1 MRATLAAYCAGV
13 LAGTFSQNLLL
24 VVCLGL
30 ATAALLAVYHYW
42 RPSRLSLPATA
53 FCLGLSYHALW
64 AMFALAAQLS
74 EELAGEDLTVRGVIA
89 DVPMR
94 TELATRLLFRVTE
107 GHTDLVGHKIQLSDY
122 SELDFVAGQHWQ
134 MQVRLRR
141 PHGLANP
148 GGRDSE
154 AWTLQQ
160 RIVAVGY
167 VRGEAFVVQSAR
179 RVGLASIRNWLHNH
193 LLAML
198 EPESVAAAVLPAL
211 LLGIDSGI
219 SRDLDQLFADT
230 GTSHLFVISGLH
242 VGLIAGCFYVLLNKL
257 LRWVSWLS
265 TRMPVQRLAG
275 AGSVLA
281 ALCYALLSGFD
292 LPAQRALVMIAMFIG
307 GNLFARS
314 VNIWF
319 RYWAALA
326 VVLTLNPLAAMGAG
340 FWFSFVAVAALLLT
354 LPFGRQY
361 STWQVYAKPQFSIF
375 LAMLAPMAHWMG
387 QVSLL
392 APLVNLVA
400 IPFIGLFV
408 VPVAFIALVISLAVP
423 GLAAYFFNPLSSMLE
438 LFIQAL
444 QWLAYELPF
453 LSAFAQA
460 SLPALSFGES
470 LLMVAACVLLLLPFP
485 LQWRWLAVP
494 LLLPLLFLH
503 PVSVH
508 YPDKLV
514 VRVFDV
520 GQGLALLISFNE
532 RHLLY
537 DTGPGNGDYSV
548 ADSALLPVLR
558 KLGVDTLERLVVS
571 HWDNDHA
578 GGVRV
583 IAHSFSSAQQHLLMF
598 SSSLS
603 QGLDLSRSDERLC
616 SAGESWHWQDV
627 EFRMLHPSQQSE
639 RGAGNDSS
647 CVLQVRIGQQALL
660 VPGDIGRRV
669 ERELVLR
676 YGEALSST
684 ILIAPHHGSQT
695 SSSYPLLKTVAPDWV
710 VFSAGA
716 SNSFGHPAPAVVERY
731 FSVGVRP
738 LSTANSGMITFVLD
752 GGTELPAVTRFRSES
767 LRYWRRSQNDYWC
780 RYYDQACK
788 TAL

>member
-24 VVCLGL
+24 VACLGL
-30 ATAALLAVYHYW
+30 ATAGLLAVYHSW
-42 RPSRLSLPATA
+42 RQSRLSLPAIA
-53 FCLGLSYHALW
+53 FGLGLSYHALW

-74 EELAGEDLTVRGVIA
+74 DELAGEDLTVRGVIA
-89 DVPMR
+89 DVPIIA
-94 TELATRLLFRVTE
+94 EPATRFLFRVTE
-107 GHTDLVGHKIQLSDY
+107 GHADLVGRKIQLSDY
-122 SELDFVAGQHWQ
+122 GELEFVAGQHWQ

-160 RIVAVGY
+160 GIVAVGY
-167 VRGEAFVVQSAR
+167 VRGGAFVVQSAR
-179 RVGLASIRNWLHNH
+179 RAGLASTRNWLHNR

-198 EPESVAAAVLPAL
+198 EPESVTAAILPAL

-242 VGLIAGCFYVLLNKL
+242 VGLIAGCFYLLFNKL

-281 ALCYALLSGFD
+281 ALGYALVSGFD
-292 LPAQRALVMIAMFIG
+292 LPAQRALVMIAAFIA

-326 VVLTLNPLAAMGAG
+326 VVLTLNPLAAMNAG

-354 LPFGRQY
+354 LPFGRQH

-375 LAMLAPMAHWMG
+375 LAMLVPMAHWMG

-408 VPVAFIALVISLAVP
+408 VPAAFALLVIGLISP
-423 GLAAYFFNPLSSMLE
+423 GLASYLFIPLSIL
-438 LFIQAL
+438 LKIFIQGL
-444 QWLAYELPF
+444 QWIAYELPF

-470 LLMVAACVLLLLPFP
+470 LLMAVACVLLLLPLP
-485 LQWRWLAVP
+485 LRWRWLAVP
-494 LLLPLLFLH
+494 LLLPVLFVR
-503 PVSVH
+503 PVHDH

-520 GQGLALLISFNE
+520 GQGLSLLISFNN

-537 DTGPGNGDYSV
+537 DTGPSSGDYSV
-548 ADSALLPVLR
+548 ADSALRPALR
-558 KLGVDTLERLVVS
+558 KLGVLNLERLVVS

-583 IAHSFSSAQQHLLMF
+583 ITQSFSAAQQPLLML
-598 SSSLS
+598 SSSAS
-603 QGLDLSRSDERLC
+603 QGLDLNQIDERLC
-616 SAGESWHWQDV
+616 GAGTSWRWQKA
-627 EFRMLHPSQQSE
+627 EFRILHPGQEDE
-639 RGAGNDSS
+639 RGEGNDSS
-647 CVLQVRIGQQALL
+647 CVLQVRMGQQALL

-676 YGEALSST
+676 YGEALNST

-695 SSSYPLLKTVAPDWV
+695 SSSYPLLKTVAPGWV

-731 FSVGVRP
+731 LSVGVRP
-738 LSTANSGMITFVLD
+738 VSTANSGMITFVLD
-752 GGTELPAVTRFRSES
+752 GGTELPAAARFRSES
-767 LRYWRRSQNDYWC
+767 RRYWRRSQNDYWC

-788 TAL
+788 MAL